1 LKAIMTE
8 AILAIILFLASHI
21 VLAENPCRAGLI
33 TILGQ
38 RAYVILYSLLSIGL
52 IYWAGSAVERS
63 PVVVVWAGSD
73 ALRLLPILT
82 MPLAL
87 LLVVCGFT
95 QNNPTSAV
103 AGAVGS
109 AALIRRDLRGI
120 LTVTRNPVMWGL
132 GIWALSHALAS
143 NQLAEMLRFGSFAAL
158 AILGSYR
165 IDQKVAA
172 KWGAVAW
179 SDFAARSSNLPFAA
193 ILQGRARLDW
203 QTIGWM
209 RPLAA
214 IALYLLLLTVHQQW
228 FGLPAF
234 GP

>member
-1 LKAIMTE
+1 MKAIMTE
-8 AILAIILFLASHI
+8 AVLAIALFLISHI
-21 VLAENPCRAGLI
+21 VLAENPSRAGLI
-33 TILGQ
+33 AILGQ
-38 RAYVILYSLLSIGL
+38 RGYVILYSLLSIVL
-52 IYWAGSAVERS
+52 IYWAGSAVERA
-63 PVVVVWAGSD
+63 PVVVLWGGSD
-73 ALRLLPILT
+73 ILRLLPILV
-82 MPLAL
+82 MPVAL

-103 AGAVGS
+103 AGAVG
-109 AALIRRDLRGI
+109 AAGLMRRDLRGI

-132 GIWALSHALAS
+132 GLWAISHVLAS
-143 NQLAEMLRFGSFAAL
+143 NQVAEMLRFGSFAAL

-165 IDQKVAA
+165 IDQKVAV
-172 KWGAVAW
+172 KWGAAAW

-209 RPLAA
+209 RPLAV
-214 IALYLLLLTVHQQW
+214 IALYLMLLTLHRQW

-234 GP
+234 GH